1 MLETLGEAN
10 MAALIGLV
18 GGMALGLAARV
29 GRFCTLGA
37 IEDLLYASDSR
48 RMRMWGI
55 AIGVAIIGAHLAM
68 QTGALAGTETAYLAK
83 VWTPL
88 GTIIGGLMFGYGMAL
103 SGNCGYGALARLG
116 GGDLRAFV
124 IVLVMGLSAYVVMSG
139 PLAYLRVWLFP
150 VDLNATTPQGFSQY
164 AEAAFGMNPGL
175 VGLVAGGALIAL
187 SLASPAMLRSPKHIF
202 WGAVVG
208 LAVVSGWVGT
218 YWIAT
223 TGFEPEP
230 IETHTFAAPI
240 GDTIFYAMTAS
251 GNALSFSVGSVAG
264 VVLGALLGSFSQGH
278 FRWEACE
285 DPRELR
291 RQIAGAALMGPG
303 AILAVGCSV
312 GQGIAAFSVLAYSA
326 PVTFLA
332 IFAGAT
338 LGLRQLITGFAI
350 AE

>member
-1 MLETLGEAN
+1 MLELLGEAN
-10 MAALIGLV
+10 SAALIGLL
-18 GGMALGLAARV
+18 GGIALGLAARL

-37 IEDLLYASDSR
+37 IEDILYSSDTR
-48 RMRMWGI
+48 RMRMWGV
-55 AIGVAIIGAHLAM
+55 AIGIAIIGTHIAM
-68 QTGALAGTETAYLAK
+68 GNGMLDGRQTAYLTRDW
-83 VWTPL
+83 VPM
-88 GTIIGGLMFGYGMAL
+88 GSIIGGLMFGYGMAL

-124 IVLVMGLSAYVVMSG
+124 IVLVMGLSAYFVMSG
-139 PLAYLRVWLFP
+139 PLAQARVWLFP
-150 VDLNATTPQGFSQY
+150 VDMNATSPQGFSQY
-164 AEAAFGMNPGL
+164 AEAAFGMSPVLTGFI
-175 VGLVAGGALIAL
+175 AGGAILAIAL
-187 SLASPAMLRSPKHIF
+187 ASGPMLRSPKHIF

-208 LAVVSGWVGT
+208 LAIVSGWIGT
-218 YWIAT
+218 YWIAI

-230 IETHTFAAPI
+230 IETHSFAAPI
-240 GDTIFYAMTAS
+240 GDTIFYGMTAS

-264 VVLGALLGSFSQGH
+264 VFLGALIGSFSKGH

-291 RQIAGAALMGPG
+291 RQIWGAALMGPG
-303 AILAVGCSV
+303 AILAVGCSI
-312 GQGIAAFSVLAYSA
+312 GQGVASFSVLAYSA

-338 LGLRQLITGFAI
+338 LGLKQLITGFAV